1 MQIEL
6 FFNFHRFLHER
17 LLSPDLQPGIIENKI
32 FIAMIGKRR
41 RNKIKMPQPVYRKI
55 INFITAPF
63 VMNFIAIVPLT
74 SHQVES
80 HYASEIVRF
89 WKLKISFA
97 REDERTPH
105 KYSRISIEVI
115 VKEAYC
121 GFSGGRVIGS
131 GLFIEGFCGK

>member
-6 FFNFHRFLHER
+6 FSNFHRRFSHQQ
-17 LLSPDLQPGIIENKI
+17 LLSFHLQPGIIGNKI
-32 FIAMIGKRR
+32 FIARIEKRR
-41 RNKIKMPQPVYRKI
+41 RNEIKMPQQVYRKI

-97 REDERTPH
+97 GEDERTPH

-115 VKEAYC
+115 SKEAYC
-121 GFSGGRVIGS
+121 GLSGG
-131 GLFIEGFCGK
+131 

>member
-6 FFNFHRFLHER
+6 FSNFHRRFSHQQLLCPR
-17 LLSPDLQPGIIENKI
+17 LQSGKIGNKI
-32 FIAMIGKRR
+32 FIAGSEKRR
-41 RNKIKMPQPVYRKI
+41 KNKIKMPQQVYRKI

-80 HYASEIVRF
+80 YYASGIVRF

-97 REDERTPH
+97 GEDERTPH

-115 VKEAYC
+115 LKEAYC
-121 GFSGGRVIGS
+121 GFSGGRVIGTR
-131 GLFIEGFCGK
+131 LIY

>member
-6 FFNFHRFLHER
+6 FSNFHRRFSHQQLLFL
-17 LLSPDLQPGIIENKI
+17 LLQPGIIGNKI
-32 FIAMIGKRR
+32 FIARIEKRR
-41 RNKIKMPQPVYRKI
+41 RNEIKMPQQVYRKI
-55 INFITAPF
+55 LNFITAPF

-80 HYASEIVRF
+80 YYASEMVRF

-97 REDERTPH
+97 GEDERTPP

-115 VKEAYC
+115 SKEAYC
-121 GFSGGRVIGS
+121 GFYGGRVIGS
-131 GLFIEGFCGK
+131 G